1 MDYFIGLFQIDRIG
15 NMTMLAIK
23 EAFPEDSGLITCRA
37 RNCAGVAECSAE
49 FYVQGM
55 TINTVFSFS
64 IFIIKLHLVC
74 SCILISG

>member
-1 MDYFIGLFQIDRIG
+1 
-15 NMTMLAIK
+15 MTLLAIR

-55 TINTVFSFS
+55 TISTILSLDL
-64 IFIIKLHLVC
+64 IIKVHLVC
-74 SCILISG
+74 SCMPISG